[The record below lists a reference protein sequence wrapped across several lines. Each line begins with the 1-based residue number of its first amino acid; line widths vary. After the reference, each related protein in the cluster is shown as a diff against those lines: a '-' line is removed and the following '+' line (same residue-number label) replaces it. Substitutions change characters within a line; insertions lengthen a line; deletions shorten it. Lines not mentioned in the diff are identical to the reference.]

1 MPTPL
6 KEWVA
11 TDVAEFKKKSLLEAA
26 HTAFFRDPPR
36 VMWGNRELFA
46 SPADG
51 VITTQGRFDP
61 EADLI
66 DVKGANITVNSL
78 LGPHAIDTPALVIAV
93 FMTFAD
99 VHINRAPT
107 DCVMTRYPLPP
118 IRTTNSPMLWAE
130 RGLLEEAKILK
141 ADLGFMR
148 TNGRVVNKC
157 FCSPWRYTYYIVQI
171 ADSDVN
177 AIVPFKGDTTATCQQ
192 NERFGMIRWG
202 SMCCLILPLD
212 ARFRFKPLCKVT
224 DHVEAGVDPLVRIH
238 LTKS

>member
-1 MPTPL
+1 MPTAL

-11 TDVAEFKKKSLLEAA
+11 TDVAAFCKKSPVDAA

-46 SPADG
+46 APADG

-61 EADLI
+61 EADLV
-66 DVKGANITVNSL
+66 DVKGSKTAINDL
-78 LGPHAIDTPALVIAV
+78 LGPHAIDGPALVSAI

-107 DCVMTRYPLPP
+107 DCIMTRHPLPP
-118 IRTTNSPMLWAE
+118 IRTANQPMLFAE
-130 RGLLEEAKILK
+130 RGLLEEAKILR

-157 FCSPWRYTYYIVQI
+157 FCGPLRDTYYLVQI

-177 AIVPFKGDTTATCQQ
+177 VIVPFKEVPTATCRQ

-202 SMCCLILPLD
+202 SMCVLILPLD
-212 ARFRFKPLCKVT
+212 PRYKFRTLCKVA
-224 DHVEAGVDPLVRIH
+224 DHVEAGNDALVRVDCC
-238 LTKS
+238 